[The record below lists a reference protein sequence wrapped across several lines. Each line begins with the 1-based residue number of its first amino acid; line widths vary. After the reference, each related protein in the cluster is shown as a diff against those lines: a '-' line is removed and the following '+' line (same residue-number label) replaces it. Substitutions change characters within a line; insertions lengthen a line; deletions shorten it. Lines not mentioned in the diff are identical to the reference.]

1 MDYSDIKNIILENK
15 YISEPEIKKNV
26 VYNGQNY
33 SWIIHC
39 KLDVLERW
47 MSIVIGIPLNWELH
61 LFDFYFNGE
70 IPFIPHIDKSGKLC
84 LFELEGKLIYPDFE
98 GLLNQCILR
107 AKELITDGIL
117 GKNKNDF
124 IKEFDSYFGL
134 LKDKLIAHVV
144 LPIEKKHINIKFC
157 EKESKDK
164 LEKREIYFASINQK
178 DFSIWGHRGTQ
189 KNGIYFYIKP
199 SEYIFP
205 PNIFNYNLNEFLN
218 KLLDFID
225 LESLKK
231 LRSKCKNKLVLIF
244 EIQQDEKTTN
254 SCGFIIE
261 NPNFSLKDKVKL
273 VSFNKITP
281 LLIHRVDINY
291 LSSRISFSSNELSNK
306 SILLI
311 GCGSI
316 GGYVFHN
323 LIKSG
328 CKNITLV
335 DDDIMKPE
343 NVFRHFLGVESSYIY
358 KAKSLANYAKN
369 TLPEI
374 EVKII
379 LKKIEN
385 AIVDGDIDFNTFDYI
400 VSAIGNHTINC
411 WLNKYM
417 LEKKILK
424 TVFYI
429 WNEPLDIGCHIVRIN
444 IKDKNDYRD
453 IFSIV
458 DNEILDLSSYVKS
471 GQTFTKT
478 YSGCNGTFIPYGSI
492 LSIESSTLLMDLL
505 KRELVGKV
513 KNNTIISKKEDDYYF
528 NKAGFLVS
536 DRYISQKEKYLEIAL
551 CDLRKDDE

>member
-1 MDYSDIKNIILENK
+1 MDYSAIKNIILENK
-15 YISEPEIKKNV
+15 YISEAEIKKNV

-117 GKNKNDF
+117 GKNMNDF

-134 LKDKLIAHVV
+134 LKDKLIAHVI
-144 LPIEKKHINIKFC
+144 LPIEKKYINIKFC
-157 EKESKDK
+157 EKETKDK

-205 PNIFNYNLNEFLN
+205 PDIFNYDLNKFLN

-225 LESLKK
+225 LESFKK

-261 NPNFSLKDKVKL
+261 NPKFSLKDKVKL

-343 NVFRHFLGVESSYIY
+343 NIFRHFLGVESSYIY

-400 VSAIGNHTINC
+400 VSAVGNHTINC

-478 YSGCNGTFIPYGSI
+478 YSGCNGTFIPYGST

>member
-124 IKEFDSYFGL
+124 IREFDSYFGL

-164 LEKREIYFASINQK
+164 LEKRKIYFASINQK

-218 KLLDFID
+218 KLLDFIN
-225 LESLKK
+225 LETFKK

-536 DRYISQKEKYLEIAL
+536 NRYKTQKEKYLEIAL

>member
-1 MDYSDIKNIILENK
+1 M
-15 YISEPEIKKNV
+15 
-26 VYNGQNY
+26 
-33 SWIIHC
+33 
-39 KLDVLERW
+39 
-47 MSIVIGIPLNWELH
+47 
-61 LFDFYFNGE
+61 
-70 IPFIPHIDKSGKLC
+70 
-84 LFELEGKLIYPDFE
+84 
-98 GLLNQCILR
+98 
-107 AKELITDGIL
+107 
-117 GKNKNDF
+117 
-124 IKEFDSYFGL
+124 
-134 LKDKLIAHVV
+134 
-144 LPIEKKHINIKFC
+144 
-157 EKESKDK
+157 
-164 LEKREIYFASINQK
+164 
-178 DFSIWGHRGTQ
+178 
-189 KNGIYFYIKP
+189 
-199 SEYIFP
+199 
-205 PNIFNYNLNEFLN
+205 N

-225 LESLKK
+225 LESFKK

-513 KNNTIISKKEDDYYF
+513 KNNTIISKKDDDYYL

>member
-273 VSFNKITP
+273 VSFNRITP

>member
-47 MSIVIGIPLNWELH
+47 ISIVIGIPLNWELH
-61 LFDFYFNGE
+61 LFDFYFNRE

-225 LESLKK
+225 LESFKK

-513 KNNTIISKKEDDYYF
+513 KNNTIISKKDDDYYL

>member
-1 MDYSDIKNIILENK
+1 MDYSAIKDIILENK

-33 SWIIHC
+33 SWIIYC
-39 KLDVLERW
+39 KLDVLEKW
-47 MSIVIGIPLNWELH
+47 MSIVIGIPLNWELN

-157 EKESKDK
+157 EKETKDK
-164 LEKREIYFASINQK
+164 LEKREIYFASVNQK

-199 SEYIFP
+199 REYIFP

-218 KLLDFID
+218 KLLDFIN
-225 LESLKK
+225 LESFKK

-261 NPNFSLKDKVKL
+261 KPNFLLKDKVKL

-281 LLIHRVDINY
+281 LSIHRLDVNY
-291 LSSRISFSSNELSNK
+291 LSSRISFSSNEISNK

-311 GCGSI
+311 GCGSL

-369 TLPEI
+369 TLPET

-385 AIVDGDIDFNTFDYI
+385 VIVDGDIDFNTFDYI

-429 WNEPLDIGCHIVRIN
+429 WNEPLDIGCHIVRVN

-478 YSGCNGTFIPYGSI
+478 YSGCNGTFIPYGST

-536 DRYISQKEKYLEIAL
+536 DRYITQKEKYLEIAL